1 MLVAGAAAVIA
12 LLAALSALLGAS
24 RIFGSRYGA
33 AAGYLALAAA
43 LGAVALTLWRLAP
56 DLASY
61 RRTAA
66 SEALAELVFERTG
79 PGQYRVTMTQLP
91 DGRMAVFEMRGE
103 EWRVQARR
111 LEWATARWDP
121 GVGSR
126 LRLELLEGRFPDSA
140 AAGGAT
146 PSAYSLGTHTRGDV
160 WSSAH
165 AGGAWSRL
173 LAAELADSP
182 WYPMVHR
189 ARLRLRLEGGALVV
203 EALNESAAA
212 AFPAPS

>member
-1 MLVAGAAAVIA
+1 MPVAGAAAVIA

-24 RIFGSRYGA
+24 RVFGGRYGA
-33 AAGYLALAAA
+33 AAGYVALAAV
-43 LGAVALTLWRLAP
+43 LGAVALTFWRLAP

-61 RRTAA
+61 RRTTE

-79 PGQYRVTMTQLP
+79 PGQFRVTMTRLP

-103 EWRVQARR
+103 EWRMQART
-111 LEWATARWDP
+111 LAWAPAGWDP

-126 LRLELLEGRFPDSA
+126 LRLERLEGRFPDSA
-140 AAGGAT
+140 AAGDAA
-146 PSAYSLGTHTRGDV
+146 PSAYPLGADTRGDA
-160 WSSAH
+160 WSSAR
-165 AGGAWSRL
+165 AGETWSRL
-173 LAAELADSP
+173 LTAELAASP

-189 ARLRLRLEGGALVV
+189 ARLRLRFEGGTLLA

-212 AFPAPS
+212 AFPPPS